1 VKTLTDELLKRL
13 RRHVVSSTA
22 SMSGTVTPVEVYT
35 GADLAT
41 LPRSTP
47 VDVRT
52 AVERA
57 RVAQIGWAAMD
68 FADRVAIFER
78 FHGLLLKHREEFADL
93 IQAETGKA
101 RRDAFEEL
109 GEPVLVTGYYA
120 RTAERVLRPR
130 KRAGL
135 MPFAVSATEIR
146 RPKGVVGII
155 SPWNYPL
162 ALSMADSV
170 PALLAGN
177 AVVLKPDS
185 QTCLSPLLA
194 VELMAEAGLPEHII
208 QVVLGDGPVVG
219 AAVVD
224 STDFVGFTGS
234 TRTGTEVAGRA
245 AARLIGC
252 SLELGG
258 KNPMIVLDDANLDK
272 AVAIAVR
279 ACFANAGQL
288 CLSMERVYI
297 HESVF
302 DGFTEKFVTATE
314 RLTMGAA
321 YNYSVD
327 VGSLVSRSQL
337 KTVSEHVDDA
347 RVKGARVLAGG
358 RPRTDLGPF
367 FYEPTI
373 LVDVTPEMTCHAS
386 ETFGPVVSLYPF
398 GTDDE
403 AVTLANQT
411 EYGLNASVIG
421 RDVDRATAI
430 ASRVRAGTVNIN
442 DGVISAYGST
452 DAPMGGMGA
461 SGLGRRHGAEGI
473 LKYTEAQTLA
483 VQRIP
488 MLDPP
493 KWLPYSVFTRVMAA
507 TLRLLHR
514 LRIR

>member
-1 VKTLTDELLKRL
+1 MTPAALTEELLEHL
-13 RRHVVSSTA
+13 RRHVVAST
-22 SMSGTVTPVEVYT
+22 SDTVTATAVYT
-35 GADLAT
+35 GGELAT

-47 VDVRT
+47 GDVLT

-57 RVAQIGWAAMD
+57 HPAQRAWAATE
-68 FADRVAIFER
+68 FAEREAIFER
-78 FHGLLLKHREEFADL
+78 FYSLLIKHREEFADL

-109 GEPVLVTGYYA
+109 GEPILVTSYYL
-120 RTAERVLRPR
+120 RTAAKVLKPR

-135 MPFAVSATEIR
+135 MPFAVGATELR

-162 ALSMADSV
+162 ALAMADSV

-194 VELMAEAGLPEHII
+194 VELMHRAGLPDGVI

-224 STDFVGFTGS
+224 SVDFVGFTGS
-234 TRTGTEVAGRA
+234 THTGTEVAKRA

-258 KNPMIVLDDANLDK
+258 KNPMIVLDDVKLTK
-272 AVAIAVR
+272 AVETAVR
-279 ACFANAGQL
+279 GCFANAGQL
-288 CLSMERVYI
+288 CLAMERIYVQEAI
-297 HESVF
+297 F
-302 DGFTEKFVTATE
+302 DEFAEKFVAATE
-314 RLTMGAA
+314 KLKLGAV
-321 YNYSVD
+321 YDYTVD
-327 VGSLVSRSQL
+327 MGSLVSQGQL

-347 RVKGARVLAGG
+347 RAKGARVLAGG
-358 RPRTDLGPF
+358 RPRPDLGPF

-373 LVDVTPEMTCHAS
+373 LADVSPEMTCHAS

-398 GTDDE
+398 RTDDE
-403 AVTLANQT
+403 AVELANQT
-411 EYGLNASVIG
+411 EYGLNASVLG
-421 RDVDRATAI
+421 RDVGRAKAI
-430 ASRVRAGTVNIN
+430 AVRVRAGTVNVN
-442 DGVISAYGST
+442 DGVVSAYGST

-473 LKYTEAQTLA
+473 LKYTEAQTVA

-488 MLDPP
+488 VLSPP
-493 KWLPYSVFTRVMAA
+493 KWVPFPVFTKVMVGI
-507 TLRLLHR
+507 LEVLHR
-514 LRIR
+514 LGVR